1 MENPLAVSRM
11 EELQSERRQLIKAE
25 ADIEQGW
32 ARLRNQQDLAFEL
45 RMSGH
50 DTQQA
55 ERLIL
60 LLKQTL
66 VEWERHRSLIEARVA
81 YLERADYPFPL
92 QDS

>member
-1 MENPLAVSRM
+1 MAHPLAASRV

-25 ADIEQGW
+25 ADVEQGW
-32 ARLRNQQDLAFEL
+32 ARIRNQQDLVSEL

-50 DTQQA
+50 DTRQA

-92 QDS
+92 KDS